1 MVGRGSP
8 LRLDSERA
16 ESDSE
21 ALNDA
26 NDVASDANDVANDA
40 ASDAANDVILVET
53 SSSQLIDALRAHGYR
68 RFNEPR
74 VRLFRWTFPV
84 FFVPLVLFFVF
95 LLG

>member
-16 ESDSE
+16 ESDTV
-21 ALNDA
+21 ALND
-26 NDVASDANDVANDA
+26 VSNDVANDA
-40 ASDAANDVILVET
+40 HDVANDPANDVILVET

>member
-8 LRLDSERA
+8 LRLDSEMA
-16 ESDSE
+16 ESDTE

-26 NDVASDANDVANDA
+26 NDVANDAANDVANDG
-40 ASDAANDVILVET
+40 ANDVILVET